1 MKDIGKLMKQAQQM
15 QAKMNQLQ
23 DELAKQEFE
32 VSAGGGMVKVR
43 MNGQQYVLGVT
54 IDPEVFAEDDK
65 EMLEDLIVAAI
76 NEAREKANDLA
87 KDQMGNITGGM
98 NIPGLF

>member
-23 DELAKQEFE
+23 DELARQEFE

-43 MNGQQYVLGVT
+43 MNGQQHVLGVT
-54 IDPEVFAEDDK
+54 IDP
-65 EMLEDLIVAAI
+65 
-76 NEAREKANDLA
+76 
-87 KDQMGNITGGM
+87 
-98 NIPGLF
+98 